1 MKYILPHL
9 FVVSILILMISCNNN
24 QQNNDTDRSALP
36 YSVAK
41 MEHKQEL
48 LDWNKGI
55 VEIDYTVIN
64 KFIERR
70 KWEMQTTGT
79 GLYYQIYDK
88 TNGEK
93 SVDGKIAEF
102 SYTTMLLNGTILYT
116 SEEYGNR
123 TIHLGH
129 NQEEIGLNEGI
140 MMMKVGEKA
149 RFILPPHLAFGV
161 PGDGF
166 LVPPYSILVYDIE
179 LLSLT
184 DKKG

>member
-1 MKYILPHL
+1 MKHILYL
-9 FVVSILILMISCNNN
+9 LICVSIILVVISCNNDQDVN
-24 QQNNDTDRSALP
+24 TDHAALP

-41 MEHKQEL
+41 LEHRQEL

-55 VEIDYTVIN
+55 VEIDNTVIE

-70 KWEMQTTGT
+70 KWNMQISGT
-79 GLYYQIYDK
+79 GLYYQIYHE
-88 TNGEK
+88 TNGIQ

-102 SYTTMLLNGTILYT
+102 SYTTMLLNGTVLYT

-123 TIHLGH
+123 SLKLGH
-129 NQEEIGLNEGI
+129 NQEEIGINEGI

-149 RFILPPHLAFGV
+149 RFILPPHLAYGV
-161 PGDGF
+161 PGDGY

-179 LLSLT
+179 LLSLK
-184 DKKG
+184 DKTE